1 MKKVLFTLC
10 LMLGLATAA
19 QAFPDRAVN
28 IIVPFNAGGSADSM
42 VRILAEYMKEELG
55 KPVMV
60 VNRPGAS
67 GTIAANAYFQMKND
81 GYNVL
86 FFPTSSFTGP
96 VFQGRPGIDST
107 KLKSIGGFIQ
117 STRLLFARTDAP
129 FKTFDEMIAYAKA
142 NPGKLKFGTGGETS
156 SAYVFWAM
164 LKKENAKVNLT
175 LFNGGAPAAAAIMGG
190 HLDLIEGGIGSPGD
204 VAASAGKLIRLCGL
218 STAKADAYPEL
229 KTPLEMGYANANS
242 LLFAMFLHKDTPD
255 DVYEVLKGALQK
267 ALKKQGLLDKFAGRN
282 LTPTYFTIDEV
293 EQSIE
298 AGKEVGKLYET
309 LGKL

>member
-1 MKKVLFTLC
+1 MKKILTALC
-10 LMLGLATAA
+10 LLLGFAVTA
-19 QAFPDRAVN
+19 QAFPDRPVN
-28 IIVPFNAGGSADSM
+28 IIVPFNAGGSSDSM
-42 VRILAEYMKEELG
+42 VRILAEYMKTELG

-60 VNRPGAS
+60 INRPGAS
-67 GTIAANAYFQMKND
+67 GTIAANEYFNMKND

-96 VFQGRPGIDST
+96 VFQGRPAIDST
-107 KLKSIGGFIQ
+107 KLKSLGGFIQ

-129 FKTFDEMIAYAKA
+129 FETFEEMIAYAKS

-156 SAYVFWAM
+156 SAYVFWHM
-164 LKKENAKVNLT
+164 LEKEGAKVNLT

-218 STAKADAYPEL
+218 SSAKADAYPDVRTPHEL
-229 KTPLEMGYANANS
+229 GYDKANS
-242 LLFAMFLHKDTPD
+242 LLFALYVHKDTPGEE
-255 DVYEVLKGALQK
+255 YEILKSALQK
-267 ALKKQGLLDKFAGRN
+267 ALKKQGLLDKFAARN
-282 LTPTYFTIDEV
+282 LAPEYYTIEEV

-298 AGKEVGKLYET
+298 AGNDVGKLYDS